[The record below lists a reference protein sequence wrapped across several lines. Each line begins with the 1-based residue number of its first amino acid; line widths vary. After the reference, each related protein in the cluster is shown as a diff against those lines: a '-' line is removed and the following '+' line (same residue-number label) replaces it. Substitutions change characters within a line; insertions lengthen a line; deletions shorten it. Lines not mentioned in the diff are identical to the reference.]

1 MSDAKSNFG
10 SPLVADNVSRGIMLT
25 LISIAVFGVQ
35 DAVAKLLVQDY
46 SPFQIVMMRYWA
58 FAAFSLF
65 LAMRQAPLRQALRS
79 NAPVWQVMRG
89 ILLIGDIWLFALAI
103 KTVPLAELQA
113 ISLIYPLLVTLFAIP
128 ILGEKVG
135 IFRIGAVIAGF
146 CGAMV
151 IVRPGGLPIDGG
163 VIYAALASLVYAL
176 YIVITRKVAK
186 RDTTATNMIYVGLIG
201 LVLSTGIGVF
211 HWQPMQVKDV
221 ALASIVMATT
231 CIGHGLMMKALSMAP
246 ASVLQPFNYVS
257 LPWAITLSLL
267 VFGHLIDPI
276 SLVGAGIIVA
286 AGFVVMARER
296 AKRVAVVYDAP
307 LPGKE

>member
-1 MSDAKSNFG
+1 MSDAKTNFG
-10 SPLVADNVSRGIMLT
+10 GPVVADNVSRALVLT
-25 LISIAVFGVQ
+25 LISIVVFGLQ
-35 DAVAKLLVQDY
+35 DTVAKFLVQDY
-46 SPFQIVMMRYWA
+46 SPFQIVMLRYWA
-58 FAAFSLF
+58 FGAFSLF
-65 LAMRQAPLRQALRS
+65 LALRQAPLRQALRS
-79 NAPVWQVMRG
+79 SAPVWQVMRG

-113 ISLIYPLLVTLFAIP
+113 IGLIYPLLVTLFAIP

-135 IFRIGAVIAGF
+135 MFRIGAVIAGF
-146 CGAMV
+146 CGAMI
-151 IVRPGGLPIDGG
+151 IVRPGGLPIDAG
-163 VIYAALASLVYAL
+163 VIYAALSSVVYAM

-201 LVLSTGIGVF
+201 LVLSTAVGVF
-211 HWQPMQVKDV
+211 YWQPMQLKDV

-246 ASVLQPFNYVS
+246 ASVLQPFNYAS
-257 LPWAITLSLL
+257 LPWAITLSLV

-276 SLVGAGIIVA
+276 SLIGAGVIVG

-296 AKRVAVVYDAP
+296 VKRIAVVYDAP